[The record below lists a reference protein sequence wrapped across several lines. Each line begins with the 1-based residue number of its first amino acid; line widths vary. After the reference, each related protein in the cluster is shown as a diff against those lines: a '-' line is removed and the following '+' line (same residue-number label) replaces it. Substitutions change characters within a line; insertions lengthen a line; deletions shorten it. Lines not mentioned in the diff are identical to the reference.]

1 MYFLEPERAV
11 LDRFLPGLDERLA
24 ELPQRERERPGGP
37 ALPLFKAA
45 GGPALLVPVEH
56 RGLGIGA
63 EDAVSLQRAIGAR
76 SPSLAVATTMH
87 HLSVAGLVQAYEVAH
102 GMEWMLLEAVADQRL
117 LVASGFAEGRSGQ
130 SILDSSIK
138 AHQDGDDVV
147 LNGAKKPCSLSAS
160 MDLLSVS
167 VTLDDGQGPELAVA
181 VVPAATPGVSV
192 HPFWGSFV
200 LAGAESDEVR
210 LHDVHVP
217 PDLVVRTGLG
227 EDRTLDPVQTVGFV
241 WFELLMAAS
250 YLGMASALAER
261 VLLAKRA
268 SAAERAAILVELES
282 AMGGI
287 RGAAAVM
294 DTGRPLGQDDLLR
307 ALVSRFST
315 QDTIDRV
322 VPRCLEALGGM
333 AYVSTDDTAYLSA
346 CTAAL
351 KFHPPSRRWA
361 AEGMC
366 AAFAGGPLVLG

>member
-1 MYFLEPERAV
+1 MYFLEAERAV
-11 LDRFLPGLDERLA
+11 LDRFLPGLDDQLA
-24 ELPQRERERPGGP
+24 ALPQPERERPGGP
-37 ALPLFKAA
+37 ALPLFRAA
-45 GGPALLVPVEH
+45 GGPALLVPAEH
-56 RGLGIGA
+56 RGLGVGA
-63 EDAVSLQRAIGAR
+63 EDAVSLQRAVGAR

-87 HLSVAGLVQAYEVAH
+87 HLSVAGLVQAYEVAK

-130 SILDSSIK
+130 SILASSIT
-138 AHQDGDDVV
+138 ARRDGEDLV
-147 LNGAKKPCSLSAS
+147 LNGVKKPCSLSAS

-167 VTLDDGQGPELAVA
+167 VTLDAETAPELAVA
-181 VVPAATPGVSV
+181 VVPVATPGISV

-210 LHDVHVP
+210 LRDVRVP

-227 EDRTLDPVQTVGFV
+227 ADRTLDPVQTVGFV

-250 YLGMASALAER
+250 YIGMASALAER
-261 VLLAKRA
+261 ALSAKKTGP
-268 SAAERAAILVELES
+268 AELAAILVELES
-282 AMGGI
+282 AMGGV
-287 RGAAAVM
+287 RGAAATL

-307 ALVSRFST
+307 ALVCRFAA
-315 QDTIDRV
+315 QDAIDRV

-333 AYVSTDDTAYLSA
+333 AYVSCDDTAYLAA
-346 CTAAL
+346 CSAAL

-366 AAFAGGPLVLG
+366 AAFTGGPLVLG

>member
-1 MYFLEPERAV
+1 MYFLDPERAV
-11 LDRFLPGLDERLA
+11 LDRYLPGLDERLA

-45 GGPALLVPVEH
+45 GGPALLVPAEH
-56 RGLGIGA
+56 RGLGIGT

-76 SPSLAVATTMH
+76 GPSLAVATTMH
-87 HLSVAGLVQAYEVAH
+87 HLSVAGLVQAYEVAQ
-102 GMEWMLLEAVADQRL
+102 GRERVLLEAVADQRL

-130 SILDSSIK
+130 SVLDSSIK

-167 VTLDDGQGPELAVA
+167 VTLDEGQGPELAVA

-192 HPFWGSFV
+192 QPFWGSFV

-210 LHDVHVP
+210 LRDVRVP

-227 EDRTLDPVQTVGFV
+227 EDRAPDPVQTVGFV

-282 AMGGI
+282 AMSGI
-287 RGAAAVM
+287 RGAAAAL
-294 DTGRPLGQDDLLR
+294 DAGRPLGQDDLLR
-307 ALVSRFST
+307 ALVCRFAT

-333 AYVSTDDTAYLSA
+333 EYVSTDDTAYLAA
-346 CTAAL
+346 CSAAL
-351 KFHPPSRRWA
+351 KFHPPSRRRA

-366 AAFAGGPLVLG
+366 AAFAGAPLVLG